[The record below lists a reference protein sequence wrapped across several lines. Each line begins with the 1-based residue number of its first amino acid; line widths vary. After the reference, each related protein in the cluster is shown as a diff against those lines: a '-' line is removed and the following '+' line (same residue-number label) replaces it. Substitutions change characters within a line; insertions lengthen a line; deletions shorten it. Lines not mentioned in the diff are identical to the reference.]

1 MIQNQ
6 IDMSNKKLTIG
17 LVFGGESSE
26 HEVSI
31 KSAKTIYD
39 ALSHEYNY
47 ESFIVHPIYI
57 NKNGFWEDCAYSKSI
72 LLEDNQSII
81 NTTRTNE
88 SKNNLINLPQE
99 SEKIDIWF
107 PALHGPNGEDGVIQG
122 LFKLTGKPFVGS
134 GILGSSLGMDKIAM
148 KSVFKSFNLPQA
160 RYIYLNKKDISNTI
174 FMQSIFNQID
184 TSIYY
189 PCFVKP
195 ANLGSSIGITKA
207 YSKNELINAINIA
220 GNYDDRILIEKNIEG
235 REFECGIL
243 GKSIMRSS
251 VVGEV
256 KFKTDWYTYAS
267 KYNENL
273 SASIVPAEL
282 NVDISNKIQKLA
294 IDACKA
300 INAFGLARV
309 DFLYEDSTQQIYI
322 NEVNTLP
329 GFTKTSMYPMMW
341 EASGLTLEKLVASLI
356 EISRE

>member
-1 MIQNQ
+1 
-6 IDMSNKKLTIG
+6 MSNKKLTIG

-31 KSAKTIYD
+31 KSAKTIYA
-39 ALSHEYNY
+39 ALSHSCNIER
-47 ESFIVHPIYI
+47 FIVNPIYI
-57 NKNGFWEDCAYSKSI
+57 DKNGFWEDSEYSKSI
-72 LLEDNQSII
+72 LLGEK
-81 NTTRTNE
+81 E
-88 SKNNLINLPQE
+88 STKTIKRDRITINNLTNFPKE
-99 SEKIDIWF
+99 SNEVDVWF

-148 KSVFKSFNLPQA
+148 KSIFKSFNLPQA
-160 RYIYLNKKDISNTI
+160 PYIFLNKKNILNNI
-174 FMQSIFNQID
+174 FIQSIFDQVNKTIN
-184 TSIYY
+184 Y

-207 YSKNELINAINIA
+207 YSKDELINAIRVA
-220 GNYDDRILIEKNIEG
+220 GDYDERIIIEKNIEG
-235 REFECGIL
+235 RELECGVL

-256 KFKTDWYTYAS
+256 KFQTDWYTYSS

-273 SASIVPAEL
+273 TTTIIPADL
-282 NVDISNKIQKLA
+282 DINISNKIRELS
-294 IDACKA
+294 IEACKA

-309 DFLYEDSTQQIYI
+309 DFFYKEKTQQIFI

-329 GFTKTSMYPMMW
+329 GFTKTSMYPMLW
-341 EASGLTLEKLVASLI
+341 EASGLKLEKLVASLI
-356 EISRE
+356 EISNE